1 MGAGMRHWSTA
12 GTSNTDPFGSWRDD
26 LAQAFVR
33 LEPRR
38 LGDMPFAGRIAKAE
52 GGVVQVSRV
61 DASAHAISR
70 RREHIARSGDD
81 VAFVNLQIA
90 GIGVTRQHGRE
101 VRTAPFDI
109 ALADTAYP
117 FEIAHAGRFALY
129 SITVPRAAVPAGLMR
144 AGHLRLSA
152 GATGRRLAALLGAYA
167 DLALDA
173 AAAVSAPYGRH
184 IVDLLDVAS
193 RPGEAAMEAGDRAGL
208 LRDYVGRHF
217 RDPALSA
224 RSVAAAFG
232 ISERYVHKLFAHGD
246 ESFSDFMRSIRL
258 DACARDLGSG
268 RPITAIALDA
278 GFSDLS
284 YFNRTFR
291 ARFGET
297 PSAYRRR
304 LKAD

>member
-1 MGAGMRHWSTA
+1 MRQWSTA
-12 GTSNTDPFGSWRDD
+12 GISNADPFGSWRDD

-38 LGDMPFAGRIAKAE
+38 LGDAPFAGRIAKAE
-52 GGVVQVSRV
+52 GGLVQVSRV

-70 RREHIARSGDD
+70 RREHIARARDD

-90 GIGVTRQHGRE
+90 GIGLTRQHGRE
-101 VRTAPFDI
+101 IRTAPFDI
-109 ALADTAYP
+109 ALADTASP
-117 FEIAHAGRFALY
+117 FEIAHGRAFSLY
-129 SITVPRAAVPAGLMR
+129 SFTVPRAAVPAGLMR
-144 AGHLRLSA
+144 AGHLRLSVA
-152 GATGRRLAALLGAYA
+152 ATGRRLAALIGAYA
-167 DLALDA
+167 ELALVAEGTADA
-173 AAAVSAPYGRH
+173 LYGRH
-184 IVDLLDVAS
+184 ILDLLDVAS

-208 LRDYVGRHF
+208 LRDYVAGNF

-232 ISERYVHKLFAHGD
+232 ISERYVHKLFAQGD
-246 ESFSDFMRSIRL
+246 DSFSDAVRALRL
-258 DACARDLGSG
+258 DACARDLASA
-268 RPITAIALDA
+268 RPIAAIAYEA

-297 PSAYRRR
+297 PSARRRR
-304 LKAD
+304 LKTG